1 MTIVSD
7 STQEMVTEIYLPV
20 DLLDISEEFI
30 RIFALDAH
38 TIGLSNSPPQLWV
51 NQRLWES
58 RATIM
63 IDNHEITILLPPEVV
78 RFYRPK
84 KIEIAG
90 TIDQDQLLLVITQ

>member
-7 STQEMVTEIYLPV
+7 ATQEMITEVYLTT
-20 DLLDISEEFI
+20 DLLHCPEDSI

-38 TIGLSNSPPQLWV
+38 TIGLSNNPPK
-51 NQRLWES
+51 LWEEQCLWEKE
-58 RATIM
+58 AIVTKDEDELTI
-63 IDNHEITILLPPEVV
+63 ILPREVV

-90 TIDQDQLLLVITQ
+90 SMDKENVILVIGQ